1 MKKILALLLAL
12 TMILAAGLAFADTI
26 EITPGTPTGCTYEL
40 FKSYFTVLTQSAG
53 YTFTWTDTPSSE
65 NGFDVY
71 CAISEGGAM
80 TTYVFCVDGKVS
92 YVHGVGSLT
101 IDMGDQASAQ
111 KFGEWLGASFSGSCL
126 GLFAG
131 EEGPN
136 ALAGVTEQFQ
146 NELNPLLTNVTAGMT
161 SDEQMK
167 NGVADITTVLGYPAG
182 LEISGGTNG
191 TVITLNMQVYVAGK
205 DALLTVK

>member
-1 MKKILALLLAL
+1 
-12 TMILAAGLAFADTI
+12 
-26 EITPGTPTGCTYEL
+26 
-40 FKSYFTVLTQSAG
+40 
-53 YTFTWTDTPSSE
+53 
-65 NGFDVY
+65 
-71 CAISEGGAM
+71 M

-101 IDMGDQASAQ
+101 VDMGDQASAQ